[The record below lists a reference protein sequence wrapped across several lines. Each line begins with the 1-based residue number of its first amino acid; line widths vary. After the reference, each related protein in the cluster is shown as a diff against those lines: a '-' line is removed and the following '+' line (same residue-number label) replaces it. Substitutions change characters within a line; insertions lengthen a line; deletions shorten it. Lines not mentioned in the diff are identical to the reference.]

1 MHVLVTGGAGFIG
14 SHTVDALLRRGD
26 QVRILDSL
34 EKPVHLKGK
43 PDYIPQD
50 AEFILGDV
58 RDRDILINALI
69 GIDQVIHL
77 AAYQDYLPDFSKFFQ
92 VNAVSTAMLF
102 EIILEKKLD
111 IHRVVVASS
120 QSVMGEGRYHC
131 HHDGDVYPDIRPL
144 EQLQRGEWEVKC
156 PLCHGELMHVLSDET
171 VINPQN
177 QYAMSKYS
185 QEMITINLGRRYQ
198 IPSVALRFSIV
209 QGPRQSFYNAY
220 SGVCRIF
227 CLNLHFDRPPMLYE
241 DGGQIRDYVNIKDV
255 VRAILMALD
264 DPRASYKVFN
274 VGGGKGY
281 TVEEFARI
289 VIKEFGKH
297 IEPVI
302 PGEFRFGDTRH
313 IFSDISK
320 MQSLGWT
327 PQVPIETS
335 VRDYIRYVR
344 DQTDI
349 DDIMDYAR
357 RKMKELN
364 VVQAVKGK

>member
-43 PDYIPQD
+43 PDYIPD
-50 AEFILGDV
+50 EAEFILGDV
-58 RDRDILINALI
+58 RDKDTLTKALT
-69 GIDQVIHL
+69 GVDKVIHL
-77 AAYQDYLPDFSKFFQ
+77 AAYQDYLPDFSKFFH

-102 EIILEKKLD
+102 EIILEKGLD
-111 IHRVVVASS
+111 IQRVVVASS

-131 HHDGDVYPDIRPL
+131 HHDGDVFPDIRPL
-144 EQLQRGEWEVKC
+144 EQLQRGEWDVKC

-171 VINPQN
+171 VANPQN

-185 QEMITINLGRRYQ
+185 QEMIAINLGRRYQ
-198 IPSVALRFSIV
+198 TPSVALRFSIV

-227 CLNLHFDRPPMLYE
+227 CLDLYFDRPPILYE
-241 DGGQIRDYVNIKDV
+241 DGGQIRDYINIHDV
-255 VRAILMALD
+255 VRAIMLVLD
-264 DPRASYKVFN
+264 DPRASYQVFN
-274 VGGGKGY
+274 VGGGKAY
-281 TVEEFARI
+281 TVKDFAHI
-289 VIKEFGKH
+289 VTREFGKD
-297 IEPVI
+297 IEPVT

-320 MQSLGWT
+320 LQSLGWT
-327 PQVPIETS
+327 PQVPIENS
-335 VRDYIRYVR
+335 VQDYIRYLKM
-344 DQTDI
+344 QTDI
-349 DDIMDYAR
+349 DDIMGYSR